1 MTKLLELLAGLIG
14 GKQWLVWLIA
24 AGIGLS
30 ALAGV
35 GLWIDHNGY
44 TRAEAEWTIK
54 YDKRELELNEQ
65 RFKEIDRQA
74 TANAQAKAKEAARLA
89 AEMARS
95 AELEARLLELQAEA
109 EKDPNANRIGLGA
122 DSVARL
128 NQIR

>member
-1 MTKLLELLAGLIG
+1 MNPLLTALLG
-14 GKQWLVWLIA
+14 GKTWIVWLIA
-24 AGIGLS
+24 AGVGLS

-35 GLWIDHNGY
+35 GLWIDRNGY
-44 TRAEAEWTIK
+44 QRAAAEWTIK

-74 TANAQAKAKEAARLA
+74 TANAEAKAKEAARLA
-89 AEMARS
+89 AEMARA
-95 AELEARLLELQAEA
+95 AELEARVLELEQQAEN
-109 EKDPNANRIGLGA
+109 DPNANRIGLGA